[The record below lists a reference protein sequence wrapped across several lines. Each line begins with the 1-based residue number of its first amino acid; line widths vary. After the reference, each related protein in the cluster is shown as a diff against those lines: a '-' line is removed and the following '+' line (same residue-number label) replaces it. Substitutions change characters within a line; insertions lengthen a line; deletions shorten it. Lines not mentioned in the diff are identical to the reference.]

1 MLKAK
6 LLKTLLNWKEDVIL
20 NTRKK
25 FFLCLLVL
33 MLLFTA
39 LPVSAAQSRR
49 NPQATLQLTFDETQA
64 NCSVVITSDYISDQ
78 ISATMELKQGS
89 KTIDTWS
96 SSSNGFLVLVGTAP
110 AEKNKT
116 YTLFVTYSINGV
128 TRPTISNTQLN
139 YWRSPFSPLL
149 CGGNGANALF
159 PLFAPATETIL
170 QNRKCTSWK
179 RASYLGKI
187 SIEFVEIWRPS

>member
-1 MLKAK
+1 M
-6 LLKTLLNWKEDVIL
+6 
-20 NTRKK
+20 NTKK
-25 FFLCLLVL
+25 RLFLCLLVL
-33 MLLFTA
+33 MLLFAA
-39 LPVSAAQSRR
+39 LPASAAQKRL
-49 NPQATLQLTFDETQA
+49 PQATLQLTFDETQA
-64 NCSVVITSDYISDQ
+64 NCSVVITADYMADQ

-139 YWRSPFSPLL
+139 Y
-149 CGGNGANALF
+149 
-159 PLFAPATETIL
+159 
-170 QNRKCTSWK
+170 
-179 RASYLGKI
+179 
-187 SIEFVEIWRPS
+187 